1 MILVSNAFSINM
13 LNDYTYYTL
22 TVNNLKIEEV
32 KELLKNKK
40 FKSVVGHENTSILLS
55 KLLDIEIKYN
65 RETVN
70 LSLGR
75 DELLVC
81 QYSGPRLEEKVE
93 ELPKN
98 SKIRFYYIK

>member
-40 FKSVVGHENTSILLS
+40 FKSVVI
-55 KLLDIEIKYN
+55 
-65 RETVN
+65 
-70 LSLGR
+70 GR
-75 DELLVC
+75 AHV
-81 QYSGPRLEEKVE
+81 
-93 ELPKN
+93 
-98 SKIRFYYIK
+98 